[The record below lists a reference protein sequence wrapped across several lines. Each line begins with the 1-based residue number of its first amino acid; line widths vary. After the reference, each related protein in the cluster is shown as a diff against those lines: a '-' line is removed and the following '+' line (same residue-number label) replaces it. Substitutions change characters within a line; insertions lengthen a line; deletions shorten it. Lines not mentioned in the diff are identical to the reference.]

1 VASLLATAP
10 LFHAIMKH
18 RLKITYQKTYGF
30 MKNRNNP
37 QVQRKNLLPATKQK
51 EGELSEHYWLKIASV

>member
-30 MKNRNNP
+30 IKNRNNP
-37 QVQRKNLLPATKQK
+37 SGTAEELTPCNKTKKKSCQNTTSYK
-51 EGELSEHYWLKIASV
+51 